1 LTVRPLVD
9 HQAPHTLQMPRA
21 LAPLIGGDRCCCR
34 VYRLQRV
41 FKYVDMV
48 LNCIRVIQTA
58 KSSEVISARLS
69 KGRLKIVEEIARKE
83 RIDKSTVLDR
93 ALEEYAREWKLRRAV
108 EAYGDGSIT
117 LSRAAEMA
125 EISIWEMIDVLGKK
139 KVQLQYDVEDLEED
153 LKAASRD

>member
-1 LTVRPLVD
+1 
-9 HQAPHTLQMPRA
+9 M
-21 LAPLIGGDRCCCR
+21 
-34 VYRLQRV
+34 
-41 FKYVDMV
+41 
-48 LNCIRVIQTA
+48 IQTA

-69 KGRLKIVEEIARKE
+69 KERLKIVEEIARKD

-93 ALEEYAREWKLRRAV
+93 ALEEYARGWKLRRAV

>member
-1 LTVRPLVD
+1 
-9 HQAPHTLQMPRA
+9 M
-21 LAPLIGGDRCCCR
+21 
-34 VYRLQRV
+34 
-41 FKYVDMV
+41 
-48 LNCIRVIQTA
+48 A
-58 KSSEVISARLS
+58 KSSEVISARLT
-69 KGRLKIVEEIARKE
+69 KERLKLVEEIARKE

-108 EAYGDGSIT
+108 EAYDDGSVT